1 MKISAKLLLVV
12 VIMAVIALFWGG
24 IYRVGQV
31 MIARF
36 TPGAV
41 RLALPAEVLALEGEK
56 IDLQRDE
63 IAYQREKI
71 KLKRTNLARNDRM
84 RLYGVVTL
92 LASCCSGVLIV
103 SSAHARATIRR
114 ASIYMIKIGQHTEFP
129 VHIRQIQQ
137 GALAEQLTALTTA
150 EQLRAYSDGQQRA
163 FDIYQALAETQV
175 RHLRAL
181 PGTLTPL
188 LDVTPPAA
196 PRTVP
201 SFAEMLRAGVIAPGK
216 PMILGYV
223 NGVARPGSFL
233 DIYSAAVA
241 GASGSGKTGTLLY
254 LIGSGIVAEH
264 VRFYGIDP
272 HYPHPKS
279 LGFKTKPL
287 WDAGLMHMATYLDDM
302 RAVLRTVEKTIERR
316 LQQLDTETTPVVLV
330 IDELAFLAKS
340 SIGGSIAHTMERIS
354 TEGRKCAVYL
364 LASSQTWLVARTGD
378 SSVVRDTLTSAF
390 VHRIK
395 PKQANLLLQD
405 KDEAEKVKRFIR
417 HPGEVLLC
425 PVNDESMICQMP
437 YTTDADMHRVVA
449 LARDQYRDTG
459 DTAATQADTPAT
471 QADTPAT
478 QADTPAT
485 QADTDILVSA
495 LHVCANDKKALSA
508 RAGVSLSLIKEIQA
522 GRRRLTADTRHKL
535 VTVMQQQKQ
544 ESNHEA
550 VY

>member
-1 MKISAKLLLVV
+1 MKISGKMLFLLLFVS
-12 VIMAVIALFWGG
+12 VIGLFWGVIFRAG
-24 IYRVGQV
+24 SYLVARYAQSAWRVV
-31 MIARF
+31 
-36 TPGAV
+36 
-41 RLALPAEVLALEGEK
+41 LPAASIELEADR
-56 IDLQRDE
+56 IALQRDE
-63 IAYQREKI
+63 IALRRANI
-71 KLKRTNLARNDRM
+71 SARRNNIARNDAVSFAAAVGA
-84 RLYGVVTL
+84 LSVTGL
-92 LASCCSGVLIV
+92 CALVV
-103 SSAHARATIRR
+103 SSAHARAVMRR

-129 VHIRQIQQ
+129 VHIRQIKQ

-163 FDIYQALAETQV
+163 FEIYQALAETQLK
-175 RHLRAL
+175 HLRAL
-181 PGTLTPL
+181 PDTLTPL

-233 DIYSAAVA
+233 DIYSAAIA

-254 LIGSGIVAEH
+254 LIGSGIVAEQ

-302 RAVLRTVEKTIERR
+302 LAILREVEATIDHR
-316 LQQLDTETTPVVLV
+316 LQQHDTATTPVVLV

-340 SIGGSIAHTMERIS
+340 SIGGQIAHTMERIA

-405 KDEAEKVKRFIR
+405 KDEAEKVKRFVK
-417 HPGEVLLC
+417 HPGDVLLC
-425 PVNDESMICQMP
+425 PVNDESVVCQMP
-437 YTTDADMHRVVA
+437 LTTDADMARVVD
-449 LARDQYRDTG
+449 LTRGQYTVNKQVVDQPVDQPVDRAKSGVDLVDRVNAMLKNNVISWAELVEKTG
-459 DTAATQADTPAT
+459 LDAGFLSK
-471 QADTPAT
+471 
-478 QADTPAT
+478 
-485 QADTDILVSA
+485 IL
-495 LHVCANDKKALSA
+495 HGKKALPAA
-508 RAGVSLSLIKEIQA
+508 RKPCFEMLVEMQ
-522 GRRRLTADTRHKL
+522 ADTRHGHA
-535 VTVMQQQKQ
+535 TTETGD
-544 ESNHEA
+544 ES
-550 VY
+550 